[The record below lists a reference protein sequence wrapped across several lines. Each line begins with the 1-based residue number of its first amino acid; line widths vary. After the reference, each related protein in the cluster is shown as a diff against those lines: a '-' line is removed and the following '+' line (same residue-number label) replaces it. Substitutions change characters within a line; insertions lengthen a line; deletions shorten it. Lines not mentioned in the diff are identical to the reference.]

1 MFIII
6 MIIILAVGF
15 GLQYIFGMF
24 QIKNFTKHYTELRRN
39 GKVAIG
45 RKPAIF
51 QSGTLV
57 LLQINKKKEIEEAR
71 YMQGVTVFSRVKKLK
86 GLEGLRIDKIII
98 EDVKSHNRLL
108 RNAIMDA
115 KRTYNIIQGGGEVEK
130 IPSPFMK
137 AATKVNQMFSKK
149 EAK

>member
-1 MFIII
+1 MFVVILIV
-6 MIIILAVGF
+6 ILAVGF
-15 GLQYIFGMF
+15 GLQYVFGMF
-24 QIKNFTKHYTELRRN
+24 QIKNFTKHYGELRKK

-57 LLQINKKKEIEEAR
+57 LLQINKNKVIEDAR
-71 YMQGVTVFSRVKKLK
+71 YMQGVTIFSRVKNLK
-86 GLEGLRIDKIII
+86 GLEGMKIDKILIDDI
-98 EDVKSHNRLL
+98 KSHNKLL

-115 KRTYNIIQGGGEVEK
+115 KRTFNIIQGGGQVEK
-130 IPSPFMK
+130 IQSPFMK
-137 AATKVNQMFSKK
+137 AANNINNMFKKK